1 MKNEKGGV
9 KKYKT
14 YKRHNDARWTYNA
27 QTQKKVKTV
36 HQNLKKINKIEKT
49 PKIRKNLQAG

>member
-14 YKRHNDARWTYNA
+14 YKRHKDARSTYNA
-27 QTQKKVKTV
+27 QTQKSE
-36 HQNLKKINKIEKT
+36 NCT
-49 PKIRKNLQAG
+49 PKLEKD